1 MRPYSLI
8 GYYIKVRTDFFKRW
22 NERYD
27 MKFAY
32 TPAYV
37 TPLSPPPP
45 SPVHKYTHFQYTTAP
60 DAPITDINVQW
71 NCISCLKLHQWLGLL
86 LNQICF
92 AAGGGFA
99 ESEGVSPSR
108 FTFSRFYLE
117 KKSKKKSISINVWS
131 RIYQFVDKKKNRGSY
146 ERSLERAAP
155 RIPCDWNERA
165 DGGSSQPAVQN
176 VGINAHPTR
185 PHTATMQRCNKLC
198 MPFAHPILQ
207 LGNKKWTCHNS
218 QRPVKQVRGYVMKC
232 FGKKKHPHKN
242 QGHQKTKPRHTTP
255 KKPLIVIQHE

>member
-99 ESEGVSPSR
+99 EGEGVSPSR

-131 RIYQFVDKKKNRGSY
+131 RIYQFVDKKKIVVRTSVHSSEQRRGFRVT
-146 ERSLERAAP
+146 EMNVRMEVPRSP
-155 RIPCDWNERA
+155 PC
-165 DGGSSQPAVQN
+165 
-176 VGINAHPTR
+176 
-185 PHTATMQRCNKLC
+185 
-198 MPFAHPILQ
+198 
-207 LGNKKWTCHNS
+207 
-218 QRPVKQVRGYVMKC
+218 
-232 FGKKKHPHKN
+232 
-242 QGHQKTKPRHTTP
+242 KTWG
-255 KKPLIVIQHE
+255 